1 MDFPEFTI
9 SHESQWEFQ
18 FIILEFKVKKSSL
31 QTFPIDRFVKEVYRI
46 VKILHKYGGL
56 RRNNSLLIS

>member
-18 FIILEFKVKKSSL
+18 FIILEIKVKKSSL